1 MRSSKKNLKVDIADA
16 SALWVDDRSRG
27 SQSAQELTWAS
38 FDTSI
43 QSMATAVK
51 TKLRPDVV
59 VGVVHGG
66 VFVGSALAAA
76 LGCPFFSVRI
86 ARRSRDAGF
95 ATPRALSAMPPLK
108 GRVAVVVDD
117 IASSGDMLR
126 LGSRLAKK
134 AGAKKVATAALVQR
148 SEGFNADFVGQIS
161 DRFFVFPWDYAAVAL
176 DARFEVQKPVG
187 NAKKKAKVKTRLK
200 SVRR

>member
-1 MRSSKKNLKVDIADA
+1 MRKAKTPIKVDITDA
-16 SALWVDDRSRG
+16 AALWSDDRSRT
-27 SQSAQELTWAS
+27 SHSAQELSWAS

-43 QSMATAVK
+43 QSMATALK
-51 TKLRPDVV
+51 KRLKPDVV

-76 LGCPFFSVRI
+76 LDCPFFSVRI

-95 ATPRALSAMPPLK
+95 ATPRALSVMPPLK
-108 GRVAVVVDD
+108 GRVVVVADD
-117 IASSGDMLR
+117 IASSGDALS

-148 SEGFNADFVGQIS
+148 SAGFSADFVGQIS

-176 DARFEVQKPVG
+176 DARFEVQKTGGAPKPATR
-187 NAKKKAKVKTRLK
+187 NKKRKKR
-200 SVRR
+200 